1 MESPVVPKIQ
11 WDFGGKTALSCLWKA
26 KMGFVPANLFF
37 VLSGLLV
44 AVHFDVALSR
54 FTGLMHCMQM
64 MPMRYVRMMRRH
76 FMFASTMM
84 LGRLAMMLRRVF
96 MVFSGFRV
104 MFFKFFW
111 HSIQFPKFSAL
122 STRKAFSDA

>member
-1 MESPVVPKIQ
+1 
-11 WDFGGKTALSCLWKA
+11 
-26 KMGFVPANLFF
+26 MGFWRKNGALLPLEGKDGFRPRQSVFF

-54 FTGLMHCMQM
+54 FTGVMHCVQM